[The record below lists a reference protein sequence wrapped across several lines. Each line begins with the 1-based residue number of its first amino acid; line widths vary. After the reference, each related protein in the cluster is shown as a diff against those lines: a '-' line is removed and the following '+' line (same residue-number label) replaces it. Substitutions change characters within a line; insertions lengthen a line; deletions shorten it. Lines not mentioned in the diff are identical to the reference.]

1 MAAASRIRT
10 LFTDIGGVLLTNGWD
25 RKARA
30 KAAEKFHLDHEELH
44 ERHHLTFDTYEEGKL
59 TLDEYLTRIVFYE
72 PRDYSRQEFID
83 FMFAQSEELPDM
95 LSYIRR
101 LKVKHSLKVIAVSN
115 EGRELNAHRI
125 RKFGLNDLI
134 DAFVSSCYVHFR
146 KPDADIYRIAFD
158 IAQAVPEEVAY
169 LEDRPMFVDIANELG
184 IRGILHTD
192 YRSTRA
198 KLTEL
203 GLPLGDE

>member
-1 MAAASRIRT
+1 MPAAPSIRT
-10 LFTDIGGVLLTNGWD
+10 LFVDIGGVFLTNGWD

-30 KAAEKFHLDHEELH
+30 RAAEKFGLDHEELH

-72 PRDYSRQEFID
+72 PRAYSRQDFID
-83 FMFAQSEELPDM
+83 FMFAQSAALPDM
-95 LSYIRR
+95 LEYIPK
-101 LKVKHSLKVIAVSN
+101 LKARHGLRVIAVSN
-115 EGRELNAHRI
+115 EGRELNAYRI
-125 RKFGLNDLI
+125 QKFGLKNFI

-169 LEDRPMFVDIANELG
+169 LEDRQMFVDIANDLG

-192 YRSTRA
+192 YASTRA

-203 GLPLGDE
+203 GLPLEE

>member
-1 MAAASRIRT
+1 MAATRIRT

-30 KAAEKFHLDHEELH
+30 QAADKFGLDHEELH

-59 TLDEYLTRIVFYE
+59 TLEEYLTRIVFYE
-72 PRDYSRQEFID
+72 PRKFQQQDFID
-83 FMFAQSEELPDM
+83 FMFEQSQTLPDM
-95 LSYIRR
+95 LEY
-101 LKVKHSLKVIAVSN
+101 LPKVKARYGLTVIAVSN

-125 RKFGLNDLI
+125 RKYGLRNLI

-146 KPDADIYRIAFD
+146 KPDADMYRMALD
-158 IAQAVPEEVAY
+158 ISQAAPEEVAY

-192 YRSTRA
+192 YASTRA
-198 KLTEL
+198 KLDAL
-203 GLPLGDE
+203 GLGL

>member
-1 MAAASRIRT
+1 MPAPRIRT
-10 LFTDIGGVLLTNGWD
+10 LFTDIGGVMLTNGWD

-30 KAAEKFHLDHEELH
+30 HAADQFGLNHEELH

-72 PRDYSRQEFID
+72 PRAFARQDFVD
-83 FMFAQSEELPDM
+83 FMFEQSQALPDM
-95 LSYIRR
+95 LEYLPK
-101 LKVKHSLKVIAVSN
+101 LKAKHGLTVIAVSN

-125 RKFGLNDLI
+125 RKFGLRDFI

-146 KPDADIYRIAFD
+146 KPDADMYRIALD
-158 IAQAVPEEVAY
+158 ISQAAPEEVAY

-184 IRGILHTD
+184 IHGILHTD
-192 YRSTRA
+192 YASTRTQLDA
-198 KLTEL
+198 L
-203 GLPLGDE
+203 GLGL